1 MKRVL
6 LWAAAI
12 ALAIPGVVVYALD
25 PRGLTYWLN
34 FALLTPL
41 ACLVLQAAARIL
53 PYRAQ
58 WAIATVLA
66 LSGAL
71 AYLIWRDD
79 QWWNY
84 GALLAMPLS
93 LLASERAARLNK
105 EGGDPYPYAGSGF
118 DGPWGPP

>member
-6 LWAAAI
+6 LWAGAI

-34 FALLTPL
+34 FLLLAPL
-41 ACLVLQAAARIL
+41 GWLVLDAAARIL

-58 WAIATVLA
+58 WVIATVLA
-66 LSGAL
+66 VIGPL

-84 GALLAMPLS
+84 GAVLAMPFS
-93 LLASERAARLNK
+93 LLASERASRLNK
-105 EGGDPYPYAGSGF
+105 EAGDPYPYAGGF

>member
-6 LWAAAI
+6 LWAGAI
-12 ALAIPGVVVYALD
+12 AIAIPGVVVYALD

-34 FALLTPL
+34 VVALTPL
-41 ACLVLQAAARIL
+41 GWLVLQAAARIL

-58 WAIATVLA
+58 WVIATVLA
-66 LSGAL
+66 LIGPL

-84 GALLAMPLS
+84 GAVLAMPFS
-93 LLASERAARLNK
+93 LLATERASRLDNK
-105 EGGDPYPYAGSGF
+105 PYNYGGGF